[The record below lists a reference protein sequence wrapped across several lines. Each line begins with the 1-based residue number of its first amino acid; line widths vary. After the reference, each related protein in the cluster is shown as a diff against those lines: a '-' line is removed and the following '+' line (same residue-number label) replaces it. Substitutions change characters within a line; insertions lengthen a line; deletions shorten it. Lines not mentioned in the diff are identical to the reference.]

1 MKAFELNE
9 DEGGMNKLQ
18 TKEKTLKIQTAR
30 TQHVSSRCTNA
41 ASRNGACPC
50 RQLPQKG
57 KKAAYPRLLQNT
69 NAASFCLVSPRK
81 AFIFLSLHLGAS
93 REPSTKRDR
102 GGESFPLTKW
112 PSGAPPGT
120 APHAAVGLW
129 APAPA
134 HSKIN
139 VPIQPLSPRYCLSRI
154 FSLRFP
160 NIKGLFVLNTVTG
173 SAQGAMWYLVS
184 LQYMFL

>member
-1 MKAFELNE
+1 MSPPAALTPPHEMAPAPADSCLKKAKSCLP
-9 DEGGMNKLQ
+9 
-18 TKEKTLKIQTAR
+18 TAPPKHKCSFFLFGFPPQSFYFSLF
-30 TQHVSSRCTNA
+30 TSRC
-41 ASRNGACPC
+41 
-50 RQLPQKG
+50 LPRALH
-57 KKAAYPRLLQNT
+57 KAGSWRGE
-69 NAASFCLVSPRK
+69 FSPHK
-81 AFIFLSLHLGAS
+81 MAFGS
-93 REPSTKRDR
+93 
-102 GGESFPLTKW
+102 
-112 PSGAPPGT
+112 PPGT

-139 VPIQPLSPRYCLSRI
+139 VPIQPLSPRSCLSRI

>member
-18 TKEKTLKIQTAR
+18 TKEKTLNIQTAR

-57 KKAAYPRLLQNT
+57 KKLPAHGSSKTQMQLLFVWFPPAKLLFFSLYISVPPESPPQSGIVAGRVFPSQNG
-69 NAASFCLVSPRK
+69 L
-81 AFIFLSLHLGAS
+81 
-93 REPSTKRDR
+93 REP
-102 GGESFPLTKW
+102 
-112 PSGAPPGT
+112 PPGT

-139 VPIQPLSPRYCLSRI
+139 VPIQPLSPRSCLSRI

>member
-57 KKAAYPRLLQNT
+57 KKLPAHGSSKTQMQLLFVWFPPAKLLFFSLYISVPPESPPQSGIVAGRVFPSQNG
-69 NAASFCLVSPRK
+69 L
-81 AFIFLSLHLGAS
+81 
-93 REPSTKRDR
+93 REP
-102 GGESFPLTKW
+102 
-112 PSGAPPGT
+112 PPALLPTRPWGC
-120 APHAAVGLW
+120 GLQLL
-129 APAPA
+129 
-134 HSKIN
+134 HTLK
-139 VPIQPLSPRYCLSRI
+139 
-154 FSLRFP
+154 
-160 NIKGLFVLNTVTG
+160 
-173 SAQGAMWYLVS
+173 
-184 LQYMFL
+184 